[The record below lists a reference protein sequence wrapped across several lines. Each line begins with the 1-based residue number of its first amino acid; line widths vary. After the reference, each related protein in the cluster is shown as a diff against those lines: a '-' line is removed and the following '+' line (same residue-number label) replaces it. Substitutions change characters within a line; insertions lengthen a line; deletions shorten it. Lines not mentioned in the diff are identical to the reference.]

1 LVCDALPPSLFGQ
14 GELRF
19 LGFIHFLWW
28 TKASLF
34 WSFPFSV
41 FDCWSLDI
49 FPPSG
54 SILQPSLPL
63 LFQLM
68 LAFVFFI
75 IMLAVSFSFCLNGFS
90 GLAFIYC
97 VWVDR
102 VPFDFFRL
110 TDSTVDDLL
119 CLVFFPFLLLHFI
132 WFGHRFMLC
141 YTFLILS
148 YAVAPVVFYLH
159 VFSSCFAEHYVCCLL
174 RCLMI
179 GIFFSW
185 CFCCKGRFSSCLMVC
200 GFATID
206 VIDPF
211 PSSPLLG
218 YGCVNASMLRGLWQ
232 CAAIF

>member
-1 LVCDALPPSLFGQ
+1 
-14 GELRF
+14 
-19 LGFIHFLWW
+19 
-28 TKASLF
+28 
-34 WSFPFSV
+34 
-41 FDCWSLDI
+41 
-49 FPPSG
+49 
-54 SILQPSLPL
+54 
-63 LFQLM
+63 
-68 LAFVFFI
+68 
-75 IMLAVSFSFCLNGFS
+75 
-90 GLAFIYC
+90 
-97 VWVDR
+97 
-102 VPFDFFRL
+102 
-110 TDSTVDDLL
+110 
-119 CLVFFPFLLLHFI
+119 
-132 WFGHRFMLC
+132 MLC

-218 YGCVNASMLRGLWQ
+218 YGCVNASMFRGLRQ